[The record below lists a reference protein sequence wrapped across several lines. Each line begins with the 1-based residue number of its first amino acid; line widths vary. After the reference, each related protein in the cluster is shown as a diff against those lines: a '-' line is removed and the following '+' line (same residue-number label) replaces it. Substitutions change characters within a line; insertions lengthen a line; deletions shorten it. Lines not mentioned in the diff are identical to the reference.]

1 MQYETEPTPKCL
13 HTIQGFL
20 LNYYFL
26 FWREKIFETF
36 SVSFIFFFFSGT
48 QISQLPLRLPW
59 WTRMLVHPQ
68 SSGQRKNYLSGNF
81 RFRHGT

>member
-1 MQYETEPTPKCL
+1 MQYETEPTPKCV
-13 HTIQGFL
+13 HTIQGLML
-20 LNYYFL
+20 LF
-26 FWREKIFETF
+26 FWREKVFKNI
-36 SVSFIFFFFSGT
+36 SLSFIFFFFSGT